1 MTYTVETE
9 GDRIMRY
16 IVAEYLEGLCIK
28 VTEYETRLEADNR
41 VEQSCNLGILCE
53 VWLKV
58 EGEKAKHLS
67 TVSGYTNRR
76 VETFLV

>member
-1 MTYTVETE
+1 
-9 GDRIMRY
+9 MRY
-16 IVAEYLEGLCIK
+16 IVAEYLEGLCIQ
-28 VTEYETRLEADNR
+28 VTEYGTRLEADSR

-67 TVSGYTNRR
+67 TMSGYANKM
-76 VETFLV
+76 VETFLVV